1 MLYLILK
8 IINPNTRIV
17 VLNLKYEIDKST
29 LAKFLNFVKDIL
41 DDMSLNY
48 SIIIDKGERNEN
60 YVRHIFRYLMP
71 GPK

>member
-60 YVRHIFRYLMP
+60 YARHIFRYLMP